1 MPKGRWQSARHAPIL
16 HRDMQL
22 YGVRDALA
30 EGDILGDIIELFIR
44 REDAEQ
50 FLAECLADEP
60 KWAYALSIEPL
71 EFDFS
76 AN

>member
-1 MPKGRWQSARHAPIL
+1 
-16 HRDMQL
+16 MQL

-30 EGDILGDIIELFIR
+30 EGDILGDIVELFIR

-50 FLAECLADEP
+50 FIAECLVDEP
-60 KWAYALSIEPL
+60 GWAGVLWVEPL
-71 EFDFS
+71 EFEFS